1 MAEVI
6 TLDVEAR
13 ERTGKGGAR
22 TLRREG
28 KIPAIVYG
36 GKNEPQKIALDAVE
50 LKRILVRNPHFF
62 SAVCELR
69 GLGRPMRVVPR
80 EMQLHPVTDEP
91 LHVDFLRAERG
102 MRIEVEVP
110 VSFKNEDACV
120 GLRRG
125 GVLNI
130 VRREIELECPV
141 EAIPEEIVVD
151 LAGFDIGDS
160 IHISNVT
167 LPEGVVPTIRDRDF
181 TIATIVPPT
190 VVTEAAAAEA
200 VEVEGE
206 EAGEEE

>member
-1 MAEVI
+1 MAERIV
-6 TLDVEAR
+6 LHVEPR

-22 TLRREG
+22 ALRREG
-28 KIPAIVYG
+28 RLPAIVYG
-36 GKNEPQKIALDAVE
+36 GSREPEKIALSAAE
-50 LKRILVRNPHFF
+50 LKRVLVHHPHFF
-62 SAVCELR
+62 SAVCELE
-69 GLGRPMRVVPR
+69 GLGRRVRVVPR
-80 EMQLHPVTDEP
+80 EMQTHPVTDEP
-91 LHVDFLRAERG
+91 LHLDFLRAERG

-110 VSFKNEDACV
+110 VTFTNEEGCV

-167 LPEGVVPTIRDRDF
+167 LPPGVEPTIKDRDF

-190 VVTEAAAAEA
+190 VAAEA
-200 VEVEGE
+200 GAEAEAEEGAEGE
-206 EAGEEE
+206 E